1 MNRENLTKIKPASYF
16 KSYMIAVLY
25 GTCKVITVDCV
36 ISFWKLA

>member
-1 MNRENLTKIKPASYF
+1 MNRENLTKTKPASYS
-16 KSYMIAVLY
+16 KSYMIADLF